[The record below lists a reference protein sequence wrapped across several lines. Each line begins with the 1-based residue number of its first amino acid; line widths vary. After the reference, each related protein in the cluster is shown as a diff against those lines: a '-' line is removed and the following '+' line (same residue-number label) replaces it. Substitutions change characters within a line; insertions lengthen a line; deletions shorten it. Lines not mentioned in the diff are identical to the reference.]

1 MSDQGLV
8 IAKLGP
14 HGSINPGAPMA
25 TRTREELQAEL
36 DELTERLERLEARKS
51 NDRADDQQN
60 LEESSQWHEDDEVV
74 DGLAQRT
81 RDRIAEIQATL
92 GANTRS

>member
-1 MSDQGLV
+1 MPQ
-8 IAKLGP
+8 
-14 HGSINPGAPMA
+14 
-25 TRTREELQAEL
+25 RTREELETEL
-36 DELTERLERLEARKS
+36 EELTERLQRLEARKA

-92 GANTRS
+92 GVNTRP

>member
-1 MSDQGLV
+1 
-8 IAKLGP
+8 
-14 HGSINPGAPMA
+14 MA
-25 TRTREELQAEL
+25 TRTREELEAEL
-36 DELTERLERLEARKS
+36 EELTDRLGRLEARKS

-92 GANTRS
+92 GANPRG

>member
-1 MSDQGLV
+1 
-8 IAKLGP
+8 
-14 HGSINPGAPMA
+14 MA

>member
-1 MSDQGLV
+1 
-8 IAKLGP
+8 
-14 HGSINPGAPMA
+14 MA
-25 TRTREELQAEL
+25 TRTREELEAEL
-36 DELTERLERLEARKS
+36 DELTERLQRLEARKS

>member
-1 MSDQGLV
+1 
-8 IAKLGP
+8 
-14 HGSINPGAPMA
+14 MA
-25 TRTREELQAEL
+25 TRTREELEAEL
-36 DELTERLERLEARKS
+36 DELTDRLERLEARKS

-92 GANTRS
+92 GVNTRS

>member
-1 MSDQGLV
+1 
-8 IAKLGP
+8 
-14 HGSINPGAPMA
+14 MA
-25 TRTREELQAEL
+25 TRTREELEAEL
-36 DELTERLERLEARKS
+36 DELTERLQRLEARKS

-92 GANTRS
+92 GVNTRS

>member
-1 MSDQGLV
+1 
-8 IAKLGP
+8 
-14 HGSINPGAPMA
+14 MA
-25 TRTREELQAEL
+25 TRTREELETEL
-36 DELTERLERLEARKS
+36 EELTDRLVRLEARKS

-92 GANTRS
+92 GANPRP

>member
-1 MSDQGLV
+1 
-8 IAKLGP
+8 
-14 HGSINPGAPMA
+14 MA
-25 TRTREELQAEL
+25 TRTREELEAEL
-36 DELTERLERLEARKS
+36 DELTERLGRLEARKA

-60 LEESSQWHEDDEVV
+60 LEEASQWHEDDEVV

-92 GANTRS
+92 GVNTRS

>member
-1 MSDQGLV
+1 
-8 IAKLGP
+8 
-14 HGSINPGAPMA
+14 MA
-25 TRTREELQAEL
+25 TRTREELEAEL
-36 DELTERLERLEARKS
+36 DELTERLQRLEARKS

-92 GANTRS
+92 GVNPRP

>member
-1 MSDQGLV
+1 MPQ
-8 IAKLGP
+8 
-14 HGSINPGAPMA
+14 
-25 TRTREELQAEL
+25 RTREELETEL
-36 DELTERLERLEARKS
+36 EELTERLQRLEARKA

-92 GANTRS
+92 GVNTRS

>member
-1 MSDQGLV
+1 
-8 IAKLGP
+8 
-14 HGSINPGAPMA
+14 MA
-25 TRTREELQAEL
+25 TRTREELEAEL
-36 DELTERLERLEARKS
+36 VELTERLQGLEARKS

-92 GANTRS
+92 GVNTRS

>member
-1 MSDQGLV
+1 
-8 IAKLGP
+8 
-14 HGSINPGAPMA
+14 MA
-25 TRTREELQAEL
+25 TRTREELEAEL
-36 DELTERLERLEARKS
+36 EELTDRLGRLEARKS

-92 GANTRS
+92 GVNTRS

>member
-1 MSDQGLV
+1 
-8 IAKLGP
+8 
-14 HGSINPGAPMA
+14 MA
-25 TRTREELQAEL
+25 TRTREELESEL
-36 DELTERLERLEARKS
+36 EELTDRLQRLEARKS

-60 LEESSQWHEDDEVV
+60 LEEASQWHEDDEVV

-92 GANTRS
+92 GVNTRS

>member
-1 MSDQGLV
+1 
-8 IAKLGP
+8 
-14 HGSINPGAPMA
+14 MA
-25 TRTREELQAEL
+25 TRTREELEAEL
-36 DELTERLERLEARKS
+36 EELTERLGRLEARKS

-92 GANTRS
+92 GANPRS

>member
-1 MSDQGLV
+1 MDPSTQEQ
-8 IAKLGP
+8 
-14 HGSINPGAPMA
+14 PMA
-25 TRTREELQAEL
+25 TRTREELEAEL
-36 DELTERLERLEARKS
+36 DELTDRLERLEARKS

-92 GANTRS
+92 GVNTRS

>member
-1 MSDQGLV
+1 
-8 IAKLGP
+8 
-14 HGSINPGAPMA
+14 MA
-25 TRTREELQAEL
+25 TRTREELEAEL

-92 GANTRS
+92 GVNTRS

>member
-1 MSDQGLV
+1 
-8 IAKLGP
+8 
-14 HGSINPGAPMA
+14 MA
-25 TRTREELQAEL
+25 TRTREELEAEL

>member
-1 MSDQGLV
+1 
-8 IAKLGP
+8 
-14 HGSINPGAPMA
+14 MA
-25 TRTREELQAEL
+25 TRTREELEAEL
-36 DELTERLERLEARKS
+36 EELTERLERLEARKS

-92 GANTRS
+92 GANTPS

>member
-1 MSDQGLV
+1 
-8 IAKLGP
+8 
-14 HGSINPGAPMA
+14 MA

-92 GANTRS
+92 GVNTRS

>member
-1 MSDQGLV
+1 
-8 IAKLGP
+8 
-14 HGSINPGAPMA
+14 MA
-25 TRTREELQAEL
+25 TRTREELEAEL
-36 DELTERLERLEARKS
+36 EELTERLGRLEARKS

-92 GANTRS
+92 GVNTRP

>member
-1 MSDQGLV
+1 
-8 IAKLGP
+8 
-14 HGSINPGAPMA
+14 MA
-25 TRTREELQAEL
+25 TRTREELEAEL
-36 DELTERLERLEARKS
+36 EELTERLQRLEARKS

-92 GANTRS
+92 GVNTRS

>member
-1 MSDQGLV
+1 
-8 IAKLGP
+8 
-14 HGSINPGAPMA
+14 MA
-25 TRTREELQAEL
+25 TRTREELEAEL
-36 DELTERLERLEARKS
+36 EELTERLGRLEARKS

-92 GANTRS
+92 GVNARS

>member
-1 MSDQGLV
+1 
-8 IAKLGP
+8 
-14 HGSINPGAPMA
+14 MA
-25 TRTREELQAEL
+25 TRTREELEAEL
-36 DELTERLERLEARKS
+36 DELTERLQRLEARKS

-92 GANTRS
+92 GVNTRP

>member
-1 MSDQGLV
+1 
-8 IAKLGP
+8 
-14 HGSINPGAPMA
+14 MA
-25 TRTREELQAEL
+25 TRTREELEAEL
-36 DELTERLERLEARKS
+36 DELTERLERLEARKA

-92 GANTRS
+92 GVNTRS

>member
-1 MSDQGLV
+1 
-8 IAKLGP
+8 
-14 HGSINPGAPMA
+14 MA
-25 TRTREELQAEL
+25 TRTREELEAEL
-36 DELTERLERLEARKS
+36 EELTERLEQLEARKS

-92 GANTRS
+92 GANPRP